1 MVIAL
6 VLCAVSMTTRPV
18 RFSQFNASL
27 NRDAQG
33 DLVKDLSTPN
43 NQQARNVAETI
54 QRINPDVI
62 LINEFDY
69 VASDPLQPV
78 RLFQQNYLSVSQ
90 NGSTPINFPYV
101 YIAPSNTGIAS
112 GFDLDNNG
120 TVVNTIGA
128 PGYGNDA
135 FGFGQFPGQFGM
147 LLLSKYPIDT
157 ANVRTFQNF
166 LWKDMPGN
174 LLTNDPTIDNPDTPL
189 KENLKGF
196 YSDEEIA
203 VLRLSSKSH
212 WDVPI
217 NINGTIVHFLASHP
231 TPPVFDG
238 PEDRN
243 GKRNFDEIRFW
254 ADYINPTASSYI
266 YDDNGGRGG
275 LPAGRNFIIA
285 GDQNADPFD
294 GDSFNNAAR
303 QLTENPR
310 INNKVI
316 PSSQGG
322 VEGAEDGGANDLHKG
337 NPRFDTADF
346 NDRLPNG
353 PGNLRVDYLLPSA
366 NLNIRNAEVFWPT
379 SNDPL
384 FRLVG
389 SRGDV
394 FTPFSP
400 ALVPTS
406 DHSAIFIDVD
416 VPVGSGGARNTV
428 SNIRFIGQ
436 ATYFGRSVDV
446 ANSEFAGISG
456 IAYDPITKNFFAL
469 SDARSE
475 DEGATP
481 RFYTLKLNLN
491 GTSFSNRDVSFGS
504 VTVLTDRQ
512 GKNFQPLS
520 IDPEGIALSGFGTV
534 FVSSEGEASAARVT
548 APFIKEFDLFTGR
561 ELRSLPIPDKYIPNG
576 FGANQTRGVRN
587 NLAFESLVLTPN
599 GRTLYTATEGALV
612 QDGPAASATNPTRA
626 RILSYDLL
634 TGRPSGEFLYVA
646 DPVVLAPTGNNFAV
660 SGLVDLLPLD
670 DRGTL
675 LALERSFTAGTPGT
689 GNSIKLYEIT
699 LDNATDISRIESL
712 SALSAEELAKVK
724 PAEKRLLLDFD
735 QLKLPTGLDNI
746 EGMTFG
752 PTLPNGQQSL
762 VIISDN
768 NFNKFNPN
776 PTPTFTQ
783 IMSFAIDLAAR

>member
-1 MVIAL
+1 
-6 VLCAVSMTTRPV
+6 MTTRPV
-18 RFSQFNASL
+18 RFAQFNASL
-27 NRDAQG
+27 NRNAEG
-33 DLVKDLSTPN
+33 ELVRDLSTPN

-69 VASDPLQPV
+69 VASNPLQPV

-90 NGSTPINFPYV
+90 NGAPPVEFPFV

-120 TVVNTIGA
+120 SVVNTVGA

-147 LLLSKYPIDT
+147 LVLSKFPIDF
-157 ANVRTFQNF
+157 ANARTFQNF
-166 LWKDMPGN
+166 LWKDMPNN
-174 LLTNDPTIDNPDTPL
+174 LLTNDPTIDNPATPVN
-189 KENLKGF
+189 ENLKGF
-196 YSDEEIA
+196 YSDAEIN

-212 WDVPI
+212 WDLPI
-217 NINGTIVHFLASHP
+217 NVNGTIVHFLVSHP

-254 ADYINPTASSYI
+254 ADYINPSASGYI
-266 YDDNGGRGG
+266 YDDNGKRGG
-275 LPAGRNFIIA
+275 LPAGANFIIA

-294 GDSFNNAAR
+294 GDSYNNAAR

-310 INNKVI
+310 INNRVV
-316 PSSQGG
+316 PSSIGG
-322 VEGAEDGGANDLHKG
+322 VEGAEDGGANDFHRG
-337 NPRFDTADF
+337 DPRFDTADF
-346 NDRLPNG
+346 NDRLPGG

-366 NLNIRNAEVFWPT
+366 NLNIRNAQVFWP
-379 SNDPL
+379 SVNDPL

-389 SRGDV
+389 SRGDA

-400 ALVPTS
+400 DQVPTS

-416 VPVGSGGARNTV
+416 VPIGPGGARKTV
-428 SNIRFIGQ
+428 TNLKFIGQ
-436 ATYFGRSVDV
+436 ATYFGRSIDV
-446 ANSEFAGISG
+446 KNTEFAGISG
-456 IAYDPITKNFFAL
+456 ISYEPTTKTFYAL
-469 SDARSE
+469 SDARTP
-475 DEGATP
+475 DEGPTP
-481 RFYTLKLNLN
+481 RIYNLKLDLN
-491 GTSFSNRDVSFGS
+491 PTSFGTSNVSFGA
-504 VTVLTDRQ
+504 VTILTDRQ
-512 GKNFQPLS
+512 GKNFEPLTL
-520 IDPEGIALSGFGTV
+520 DPEGIALSGFGTV
-534 FVSSEGEASAARVT
+534 FISSEGEASANAVT

-561 ELRSLPIPDKYIPNG
+561 EIRSLPIPDKYIPNG
-576 FGANQTRGVRN
+576 FGANQTKGVRN

-599 GRTLYTATEGALV
+599 GRQLYTATEGALV
-612 QDGPAASATNPTRA
+612 QDGPAATATNPTRA
-626 RILSYDLL
+626 RILRYDLL
-634 TGRPSGEFLYVA
+634 TGRPDGEFLYIA

-660 SGLVDLLPLD
+660 SGLVDLLPID

-712 SALSAEELAKVK
+712 NALSPAELNAIK
-724 PAEKRLLLDFD
+724 PVEKRLLLNFD
-735 QLKLPTGLDNI
+735 QLRLPTGLDNI
-746 EGMTFG
+746 EGMAFG
-752 PTLPNGQQSL
+752 PVLPNGQQSL
-762 VIISDN
+762 IIISDN

-783 IMSFAIDLAAR
+783 IMSFAVDLGSR

>member
-1 MVIAL
+1 
-6 VLCAVSMTTRPV
+6 MTTRPV
-18 RFSQFNASL
+18 RFAQFNASL
-27 NRDAQG
+27 NRNAEG
-33 DLVKDLSTPN
+33 ELVRDLSTPN

-69 VASDPLQPV
+69 VASNPLQPV

-90 NGSTPINFPYV
+90 NGAPPVEFPFV

-120 TVVNTIGA
+120 SVVNTIGA

-147 LLLSKYPIDT
+147 LVLSKFPIDFT
-157 ANVRTFQNF
+157 NARTFQNF
-166 LWKDMPGN
+166 LWKDMPNN
-174 LLTNDPTIDNPDTPL
+174 LLTNDPTIDDPATPVN
-189 KENLKGF
+189 ENLKGF
-196 YSDEEIA
+196 YSDAEIN

-212 WDVPI
+212 WDLPI
-217 NINGTIVHFLASHP
+217 NVNGTIVHFLVSHP

-254 ADYINPTASSYI
+254 ADYINPSASGYI
-266 YDDNGGRGG
+266 YDDNGKRGG
-275 LPAGRNFIIA
+275 LPAGANFIIA

-294 GDSFNNAAR
+294 GDSYNNAAR
-303 QLTENPR
+303 QLTENSR
-310 INNKVI
+310 INNRVV
-316 PSSQGG
+316 PSSLGG
-322 VEGAEDGGANDLHKG
+322 VEGAEDGGRNDLQLG

-346 NDRLPNG
+346 NDALTAS
-353 PGNLRVDYLLPSA
+353 GNLRVDYLLPSA
-366 NLNIRNAEVFWPT
+366 NLNIRNAEVFWPR

-416 VPVGSGGARNTV
+416 VPIGPGGARKTV
-428 SNIRFIGQ
+428 TNVKFIGQ
-436 ATYFGRSVDV
+436 ATYFGRSLDV
-446 ANSEFAGISG
+446 KNTEFAGISG
-456 IAYDPITKNFFAL
+456 ISYEPTTKTFYAL
-469 SDARSE
+469 SDARTP
-475 DEGATP
+475 DEGPTP
-481 RFYTLKLNLN
+481 RIYNLKLDLN
-491 GTSFSNRDVSFGS
+491 PTSFGTSNVNFGA
-504 VTVLTDRQ
+504 VTILTDRQ
-512 GKNFQPLS
+512 GKNFEPLTL
-520 IDPEGIALSGFGTV
+520 DPEGIALSGFGTV
-534 FVSSEGEASAARVT
+534 FISSEGEASANAVT

-561 ELRSLPIPDKYIPNG
+561 EIRSLPIPDKYIPNG
-576 FGANQTRGVRN
+576 FGANQTKGVRN

-599 GRTLYTATEGALV
+599 GRQLYTATEGALV
-612 QDGPAASATNPTRA
+612 QDGPAATATNPTRA
-626 RILSYDLL
+626 RILRYDLL
-634 TGRPSGEFLYVA
+634 TGRPDGEFLYIA

-660 SGLVDLLPLD
+660 SGLVDLLPID

-712 SALSAEELAKVK
+712 NALSPAELNAIK
-724 PAEKRLLLDFD
+724 PVEKRLLLNFD
-735 QLKLPTGLDNI
+735 QLRLPTGLDNI
-746 EGMTFG
+746 EGMAFG
-752 PTLPNGQQSL
+752 PVLPNGQQSL
-762 VIISDN
+762 IIISDN

-783 IMSFAIDLAAR
+783 IMSFAVDLGSR

>member
-1 MVIAL
+1 
-6 VLCAVSMTTRPV
+6 MTTRPV
-18 RFSQFNASL
+18 RFAQFNASL
-27 NRDAQG
+27 NRDAEG
-33 DLVKDLSTPN
+33 ELVRDLSTPN

-69 VASDPLQPV
+69 VASNPLQPV
-78 RLFQQNYLSVSQ
+78 NLFQQNYLSISQ
-90 NGSTPINFPYV
+90 NGATPINFPFV

-120 TVVNTIGA
+120 TVVNTVGA

-157 ANVRTFQNF
+157 ENVRTFQNF

-174 LLTNDPTIDNPDTPL
+174 LLTNDPTIDNPATPVN
-189 KENLKGF
+189 ENLKGF
-196 YSDEEIA
+196 YSDAEIN

-212 WDVPI
+212 WDIPI
-217 NINGTIVHFLASHP
+217 NVNGTTIHFLASHP

-266 YDDNGGRGG
+266 YDDNGRRGG
-275 LPAGRNFIIA
+275 LTAGANFIIA

-303 QLTENPR
+303 QLTENSR
-310 INNKVI
+310 INNRVV
-316 PSSQGG
+316 PSSVGG
-322 VEGAEDGGANDLHKG
+322 VEGAEDGGANDFHRG
-337 NPRFDTADF
+337 DPRFDTADF
-346 NDRLPNG
+346 NDRLPGG

-366 NLNIRNAEVFWPT
+366 NLNIRNAQVFWP
-379 SNDPL
+379 SVNDPL

-394 FTPFSP
+394 FTPFTP
-400 ALVPTS
+400 DLVPTS

-416 VPVGSGGARNTV
+416 VPIGPGGARQTV
-428 SNIRFIGQ
+428 NNLKFIGQ
-436 ATYFGRSVDV
+436 ATYFGRSLDV
-446 ANSEFAGISG
+446 KNTEFAGLSG
-456 IAYDPITKNFFAL
+456 ISYEPTTNTFYAL
-469 SDARSE
+469 SDARTA
-475 DEGATP
+475 DEGPTP
-481 RFYTLKLNLN
+481 RIYNLKLDLN
-491 GTSFSNRDVSFGS
+491 PTSFGTSNVNFGA
-504 VTVLTDRQ
+504 VTIVTDRQ
-512 GKNFQPLS
+512 GKNFEPLTL
-520 IDPEGIALSGFGTV
+520 DPEGIALSGLGTV
-534 FVSSEGEASAARVT
+534 FISSEGEASANAVT

-561 ELRSLPIPDKYIPNG
+561 EIRSLPIPDKYIPNG
-576 FGANQTRGVRN
+576 FGANQTKGVRN

-599 GRTLYTATEGALV
+599 GRQLYTATEGALV
-612 QDGPAASATNPTRA
+612 QDGPAATATNPTRA
-626 RILSYDLL
+626 RILRYDLL
-634 TGRPSGEFLYVA
+634 TGRPDGEFLYIA
-646 DPVVLAPTGNNFAV
+646 DPVVLAPTGDNFAV
-660 SGLVDLLPLD
+660 SGLVDLLPID

-712 SALSAEELAKVK
+712 NALSPTELNAIK
-724 PAEKRLLLDFD
+724 PVEKRLLLDFD
-735 QLKLPTGLDNI
+735 QLRLPTGLDNI
-746 EGMTFG
+746 EGMAFG
-752 PTLPNGQQSL
+752 PVLPNGQQSL
-762 VIISDN
+762 IIISDN

-783 IMSFAIDLAAR
+783 IMSFAVDLGSR